1 MNTINGR
8 SILPF
13 AAMALLSL
21 GVALQARA
29 QSVKDQLVGTW
40 MLVAVYDARPDGSKF
55 DPFDGNPT
63 GILMFDGNGHFAAQ
77 LMGSGFPKFASNN
90 RLEGSPEENKAI
102 VQGSICYFGTYSVSE
117 ADHTLTYHVESS
129 SFPNFNGAD
138 QTRAFTLT
146 GDELTYT
153 GPTSTGGTSH
163 VVWKRAK

>member
-1 MNTINGR
+1 MNTINRR
-8 SILPF
+8 STLPC
-13 AAMALLSL
+13 AAMALLFL
-21 GVALQARA
+21 GVALQVRA
-29 QSVKDQLVGTW
+29 QSAKDQLVGTW
-40 MLVAVYDARPDGSKF
+40 MLVSIYDARPDGSKF
-55 DPFDGNPT
+55 DPFGANPT

-77 LMGSGFPKFASNN
+77 LMGSGLPKFASNN

-117 ADHTLTYHVESS
+117 ADHTLNYHVESS

-138 QTRAFTLT
+138 QKRSFTLT